1 MWCVV
6 KTPKSDFL
14 LLLKYIYAKIY
25 KGLPL
30 NNKENKMINKIKKWT
45 DEFKT
50 FAVKGNVIDMAVGI
64 IIGAAFGKI
73 VDSMV
78 KDIIMPPMGWIM
90 GRVDFT
96 NLYFTLPN
104 YEGNIVKYP
113 SLEAAQA
120 AGAVTINYGLFINTL
135 ISFIFVAFA
144 VFLLIKFIN
153 KLRAATEKKAE
164 TEETV
169 TTKTCPKCCSVININ
184 ATKCPYCTTD
194 L

>member
-1 MWCVV
+1 
-6 KTPKSDFL
+6 
-14 LLLKYIYAKIY
+14 
-25 KGLPL
+25 
-30 NNKENKMINKIKKWT
+30 MIEKFKKWT

-50 FAVKGNVIDMAVGI
+50 FAIKGNVIDMAVGI

-90 GRVDFT
+90 GRVNFA
-96 NLYFTLPN
+96 NLYLTLPN
-104 YEGNIVKYP
+104 YDGKIIKYP
-113 SLEAAQA
+113 SLEAAQS

-153 KLRAATEKKAE
+153 KLRAAVE
-164 TEETV
+164 TKNEAQEIID
-169 TTKTCPKCCSVININ
+169 TKVCPRCFSTININ
-184 ATKCPYCTTD
+184 ATKCPHCTAE
-194 L
+194 LS